1 MRIRLTALLLALCLA
16 AGTAF
21 AAADPGQTVVDLGNR
36 TLQLLNQKQL
46 PEQERQSKFRAL
58 WREGFDGNYISR
70 VIAGPY
76 WRTANEQQ
84 RQDFVKA
91 LEDYIVRV
99 YSQRFEQY
107 SGEQFKM
114 LKATPQGE
122 EALVNSQI
130 IRPNGGPPVKV
141 DWRLRK
147 QGGDYKIV
155 DVIVEGISMVTT
167 QRDEFTAVAQRGGGQ
182 LEALT
187 KALREKAG

>member
-1 MRIRLTALLLALCLA
+1 MRIRLTALLLALGLA
-16 AGTAF
+16 AGSAF
-21 AAADPGQTVVDLGNR
+21 AAADPGQTVTELGNR

-58 WREGFDGNYISR
+58 WRDGFDGNYISR

-84 RQDFVKA
+84 RQNFVKA

-107 SGEQFKM
+107 SGEQFKV

-122 EALVNSQI
+122 EAFVNSQI

-167 QRDEFTAVAQRGGGQ
+167 QRDEFGAVAQQRGGQ
-182 LEALT
+182 LDGLT
-187 KALREKAG
+187 QALREKAG